1 MWAGVETVTTVG
13 YGDVVPQSTAG
24 RIVGSVLM
32 LGGLSLLAIVTA
44 VITSAFVSR
53 AQTAAEAG
61 KRDEVLEQL
70 HEIAAQLETVK
81 EELARHRDSDKPS

>member
-1 MWAGVETVTTVG
+1 MTTVG

-44 VITSAFVSR
+44 VITSAFVSGAR
-53 AQTAAEAG
+53 TAADAG
-61 KRDEVLEQL
+61 KTR
-70 HEIAAQLETVK
+70 
-81 EELARHRDSDKPS
+81 